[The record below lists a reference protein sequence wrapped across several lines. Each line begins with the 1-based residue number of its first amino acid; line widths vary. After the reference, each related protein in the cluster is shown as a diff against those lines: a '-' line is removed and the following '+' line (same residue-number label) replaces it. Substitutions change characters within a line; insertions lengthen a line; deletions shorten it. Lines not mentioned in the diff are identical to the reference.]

1 MEEEYFHNICIVYN
15 ESTRKE
21 LSNIFEMHFIEI
33 GKFNKNYKNLN
44 NTLDRWIAFL
54 NKAYEIDVNKIP
66 QQLLEDKAVK
76 KAIEKLDIMYL
87 DSEERELYE
96 NDLKRMRIQK
106 AELKTAERKGKSSK
120 AIEIAKNLLDVL
132 DVEIIAR
139 KTGLDVEFINELK
152 NKK

>member
-1 MEEEYFHNICIVYN
+1 VYN